1 MRLARQSFR
10 KSHSNCICALKAPLD
25 VQQSTMLPLKFFAA
39 GIATLIFAEVALAE
53 GGPSLAQ
60 IHAYEGARRPLAQ
73 IATVYGVR
81 RFNPLGRS
89 ATCEVDGKS
98 VRGFVGC
105 RSIVYLLPGSHRLQT
120 FYSST
125 AVQTAYGTI
134 TASFAAGRVYQIE
147 SERAGDRVSFRLREK
162 PPGFVLTYKDV
173 LPDNPM
179 LSTAVGNMRIDPA
192 Q

>member
-1 MRLARQSFR
+1 
-10 KSHSNCICALKAPLD
+10 
-25 VQQSTMLPLKFFAA
+25 MLPLKLFAA
-39 GIATLIFAEVALAE
+39 GIATLVFAEAALAQ
-53 GGPSLAQ
+53 GGPSLTQ
-60 IHAYEGARRPLAQ
+60 IHAYEGPRRPLAQ

-89 ATCEVDGKS
+89 ATCEVDRKS

-105 RSIVYLLPGSHRLQT
+105 RTIVYLLPGSHRLQT

-134 TASFAAGRVYQIE
+134 TASFAAGRVYQLE
-147 SERAGDRVSFRLREK
+147 SERAGDRVSFRLHEK